1 MTTTAL
7 DARASRDADVV
18 IIGAGVIGSALA
30 YELSRRG
37 RRTLNLDA
45 LPSAGYGSTS
55 YSSAIVRFSYSTL
68 SGVAMAWE
76 ARHYWRDWPAYL
88 DGAGGA
94 DLAELVTCGMALLDT
109 SGGHAAK
116 VMPLFDEV
124 GIPYEHWD
132 AGQVEKRLPLL
143 DARVMGP
150 PADVESDAFWAEP
163 GEPLAGAVWMPDAG
177 YVNDPQLAARNLQ
190 RAAEALGGRF
200 RFRSEVVA
208 VEREDDRVTG
218 VTLADGTVVRAPVV
232 VNVAGPDSGRVNR
245 LAGLEGT
252 MSIGT
257 RPMRQ
262 EVHHVPSPVGS
273 DGHVLDY
280 MVGDDDTG
288 IYFRPEAGGM
298 IAVGS
303 LEPDCDE
310 LEWLDSTDDYQHSV
324 SKAGWER
331 QTLRLARR
339 IPDLRI
345 PNHPLGI
352 VGVYDVADD
361 WIPIYD
367 RTDLDGFY
375 VAIGTSGNQFK
386 NAPFAAHAMAEL
398 IVAVE
403 DGHDHEAEPV
413 SVKGPYTGAEFD
425 LAFFSRNRTLNPD
438 SSFSVH
444 G

>member
-1 MTTTAL
+1 MTATAL
-7 DARASRDADVV
+7 DAGTSRDADVV

-68 SGVAMAWE
+68 AGVAMAWE

-88 DGAGGA
+88 GGAGGP
-94 DLAELVTCGMALLDT
+94 DLAELVTCGMALLDPADMPPRWCRCST
-109 SGGHAAK
+109 SSASPTSTG
-116 VMPLFDEV
+116 MPSE
-124 GIPYEHWD
+124 
-132 AGQVEKRLPLL
+132 VEKRLPLL

-150 PADVESDAFWAEP
+150 PTGVDDEAFWAEP
-163 GEPLAGAVWMPDAG
+163 SEPLAGAVWMPDAG

-190 RAAEALGGRF
+190 HAAEALGARF
-200 RFRSEVVA
+200 RFRAEVVGI
-208 VEREDDRVTG
+208 ERDDERVTG

-232 VNVAGPDSGRVNR
+232 VNVAGPDSARVNR

-252 MSIGT
+252 MAIGT

-262 EVHHVPSPVGS
+262 EVHHVPSPVGP
-273 DGHVLDY
+273 DGRVLEC

-303 LEPDCDE
+303 LEPSCDE
-310 LEWLDSTDDYQHSV
+310 QEWLDSTDGYQRSV
-324 SKAGWER
+324 TKAGWER

-339 IPDLRI
+339 IPDPADPQPPARDRRRLR
-345 PNHPLGI
+345 
-352 VGVYDVADD
+352 
-361 WIPIYD
+361 
-367 RTDLDGFY
+367 R
-375 VAIGTSGNQFK
+375 
-386 NAPFAAHAMAEL
+386 
-398 IVAVE
+398 
-403 DGHDHEAEPV
+403 
-413 SVKGPYTGAEFD
+413 
-425 LAFFSRNRTLNPD
+425 R
-438 SSFSVH
+438 
-444 G
+444 